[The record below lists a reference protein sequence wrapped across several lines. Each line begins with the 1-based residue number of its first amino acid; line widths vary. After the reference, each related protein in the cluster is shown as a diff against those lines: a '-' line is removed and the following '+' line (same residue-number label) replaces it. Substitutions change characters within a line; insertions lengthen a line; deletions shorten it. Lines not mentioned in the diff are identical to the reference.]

1 MAVGTGTALTLGA
14 MGLQGLGMGYNA
26 YSQNQN
32 ANRLNQRQDALLQQA
47 AGMRQQGMG
56 EVEKL
61 LLGLVGSNPQ
71 GTSYTPTQLDLS
83 GVLSQGGFNV
93 GQDSLMQQLRAT
105 PGSNLNKSL
114 EAVLAG
120 GGNPFDTS
128 KMFEALGAVDQRN
141 TNQQVAGLRGGAS
154 GLGQRF
160 GSGMLGAETALRQNI
175 SSDVNAR
182 NAGIQQGSYESA
194 QARLLQAAAQ
204 MAQRD
209 QFQAGL
215 ADQIRRGGLDVASLF
230 MQNNN
235 TNNATAAQA
244 ASMNQQN
251 RGFDAGLLQMLLG
264 AEQNRN
270 AFNLQTLGLGAG
282 MQPAMPSYGYG
293 NAASDFGQMMMF
305 LQMLNQRPPTST
317 GTR

>member
-1 MAVGTGTALTLGA
+1 MAVGTGAALTLGA
-14 MGLQGLGMGYNA
+14 MGLQGLGMGFNA
-26 YSQNQN
+26 YSQNR
-32 ANRLNQRQDALLQQA
+32 ASNRLNQRQDDLLQQA
-47 AGMRQQGMG
+47 AGMRQGGMS
-56 EVEKL
+56 EVERM
-61 LLGLVGSNPQ
+61 LLGLVGSGGEGSTFNPQ
-71 GTSYTPTQLDLS
+71 QLDLE
-83 GVLSQGGFNV
+83 GLFSQGGFNV

-120 GGNPFDTS
+120 EGNPFDTS
-128 KMFEALGAVDQRN
+128 GMFDALGAVDQRN
-141 TNQQVAGLRGGAS
+141 TNQQVAGLRSGAS

-194 QARLLQAAAQ
+194 QGRLLQAAAQ
-204 MAQRD
+204 LAQRD

-215 ADQIRRGGLDVASLF
+215 ADQIRQGGLGMASLF

-235 TNNATAAQA
+235 SNNEMAAQA

-264 AEQNRN
+264 AQQNRN

-282 MQPAMPSYGYG
+282 MQPSSPGYGYG

-305 LQMLNQRPPTST
+305 LQMLGQQR
-317 GTR
+317 GGRNG